1 MIILYFF
8 YGLFFEGLGL
18 TAWLQ
23 MRGSGDFPLRKQL
36 PWLAAFGF
44 TYGAAGWLDMFL
56 ASGATQD
63 LANWL
68 TVFRMILQ
76 PMSGLL
82 LLIFGWGILTQLT
95 PLPSWTIFIP
105 GVLIVPLAFV
115 ITYAAT
121 TFITPSP
128 IEIPID
134 IWSRYLLYLPGSIM
148 AGLGFLRQWNVQRK
162 LGFQYI
168 SNLMLGAGVAFL
180 FEAFIVGLVVPAAPY
195 GPASYYNYDRVL
207 YNAFFGEQA
216 SNLVP
221 FGLIEWLDYQ
231 HILLATGLPI
241 QFWRLISAAAVTF
254 FVMRSLDVFDALR
267 KRQLNALQ
275 DERDRAQKAAFE
287 AQITARQTA
296 ENWTQALISINR
308 HIAELQDVDDIL
320 LYIVENAR
328 RLLKSSYMAV
338 AILKDNSCLELKC
351 HSSKLITEMVESAEL
366 VHNNVLHEV
375 IIKNL
380 PYRSSEQESPNRL
393 MGLCPFEEGSSKVVA
408 IVPLRLDNNPI
419 GTLWIARCDPEP
431 YSETDLIWLECMA
444 DQVVIAIQHGLMTS
458 QLQSLSVVEERAR
471 IAREMHDGL
480 AQVLGYLNLQVQTL
494 DMLLQKGKMDSLS
507 KELRHLRKAVQTA
520 HADVREN
527 ILSLRTTL
535 AHETG
540 LVSAMVEYIDEF
552 SIQTGIEVQFLNR
565 AGDEL
570 ELSSIAEVQLVCI
583 LQEALTN
590 VRKHSQ
596 AAHVNVQIARE
607 DGNTIAATGYIP
619 SATSFI
625 HLTVGDD
632 GMGFDLN
639 TSRRSF
645 GLQTMRERAQSV
657 GGDLEVTSCRG
668 KGTQVELRLPC
679 VDQEAVKKRSLVLS

>member
-56 ASGATQD
+56 VSGATQD

-68 TVFRMILQ
+68 ILLRMILQ
-76 PMSGLL
+76 PISGLL
-82 LLIFGWGILTQLT
+82 LLIFGWGVLTQLT

-105 GVLIVPLAFV
+105 GVMIVPLAFV

-148 AGLGFLRQWNVQRK
+148 AGLGFLRQWSVQRK

-168 SNLMLGAGVAFL
+168 SNLMLGAGLAFL

-195 GPASYYNYDRVL
+195 GPASYYNYDRVF
-207 YNAFFGEQA
+207 YNAFLGEQA
-216 SNLVP
+216 SNLAP
-221 FGLIEWLDYQ
+221 FALIEWLDYQ
-231 HILLATGLPI
+231 HILLATGLPV
-241 QFWRLISAAAVTF
+241 QFWRLISSAAVTF
-254 FVMRSLDVFDALR
+254 FVIRSLDVFNALR
-267 KRQLNALQ
+267 KRQLSALQ
-275 DERDRAQKAAFE
+275 DERDWAQKAAFE
-287 AQITARQTA
+287 AQIAARQTA
-296 ENWTQALISINR
+296 ENWTQALVNINR
-308 HIAELQDVDDIL
+308 RIAELQDVDDIL

-328 RLLKSSYMAV
+328 GLLKSSYMAISV
-338 AILKDNSCLELKC
+338 LKADSCLELKC
-351 HSSKLITEMVESAEL
+351 HSSELNTEMVEPARL
-366 VHNNVLHEV
+366 VHNDVMQAV
-375 IIKNL
+375 VFDNL
-380 PYRSSEQESPNRL
+380 PYRSTELEAPERL
-393 MGLCPFEEGSSKVVA
+393 NGLCPLEKGSSCVVA
-408 IVPLRLDNNPI
+408 IVPLNLYNNPI
-419 GTLWIARCDPEP
+419 GALWIARCNPEP

-494 DMLLQKGKMDSLS
+494 DVLLQKGKMDNLS
-507 KELRHLRKAVQTA
+507 KELRHLREAVQTA

-540 LVSAMVEYIDEF
+540 MVSAMMEYIDEF
-552 SIQTGIEVQFLNR
+552 SIQTGIEVQLFNH

-583 LQEALTN
+583 LQEALAN
-590 VRKHSQ
+590 VRKHAQ
-596 AAHVNVQIARE
+596 ATQVAVHVAKM
-607 DGNTIAATGYIP
+607 DGNALTAEAAITD
-619 SATSFI
+619 ATASI
-625 HLTVGDD
+625 HVTVEDD
-632 GMGFDLN
+632 GKGFDLN
-639 TSRRSF
+639 ASKRSF

-657 GGDLEVTSCRG
+657 GGDLKVTSSPG
-668 KGTQVELRLPC
+668 KGTQVELCLPC
-679 VDQEAVKKRSLVLS
+679 VNQEAVKKSSLVLS